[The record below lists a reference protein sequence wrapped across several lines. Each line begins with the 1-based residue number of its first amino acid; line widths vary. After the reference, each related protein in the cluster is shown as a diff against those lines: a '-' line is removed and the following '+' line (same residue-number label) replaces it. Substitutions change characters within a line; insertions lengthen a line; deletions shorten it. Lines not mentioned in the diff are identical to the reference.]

1 MEIYKDLTTK
11 ASKEFKELLNN
22 QLSKTKIEENKI
34 VNGQVTKV
42 TEKFCFI
49 YIPGLKSEPALDL
62 NELKSLGL
70 IDKAKPNETIE
81 VFLERIEDKSG
92 EAVVS
97 ISKAKKIRGWEVLV
111 KKFENNEII
120 ECKIVSKIKGGCV
133 VEHIETG
140 MHCFMP
146 GSQVDNKP
154 LKEINHLLNK
164 SINVKVLSVDKIR
177 GNVIVSRKEVLDS
190 NKKIDKAKILENYSV
205 GQLVDGI
212 VKATSSFGVFF
223 ELDSQID
230 CLCHIMEVSWSRV
243 NDTSEIFTVGET
255 HKLKII
261 SIDKEKQQIGVSIR
275 ALSPNPWEKIS
286 KYKVGETYKV
296 KIVKLIDY
304 GAFCE
309 LIDAPGVGCLLH
321 SSELSYTKKNPSA
334 KKMFKVGQEIECKI
348 TEIEKEKQRI
358 SLSYKQTME
367 NPWESF
373 EKKHPVGSEIE
384 CSVINSNEYAI
395 FLKAEN
401 NEVDI
406 FLHQNDLDWSK
417 NGEEEIK
424 NYKKGDKIKVQIVE
438 IDIEKQKI
446 RASKKMLKTDPFSFF
461 DEKKANDIIS
471 IKVKSSDKKG
481 LLVQPIGC
489 EIDFFI
495 KKAQIAV
502 LPEDSRPERF
512 VGGETIDCAIE
523 SLDKNHRKVS
533 LSIKLLESL
542 KNAEALDKF
551 GSVSSGKHLPFS
563 KLSEQIK
570 EKKDKE

>member
-1 MEIYKDLTTK
+1 MEIYNNLSTK
-11 ASKEFKELLNN
+11 ASREFKELLNN
-22 QLSKTKIEENKI
+22 QLSKTKVEENKI

-81 VFLERIEDKSG
+81 VWLERIEDASG

-133 VEHIETG
+133 VEHIDTG

-146 GSQVDNKP
+146 GSQIDNRP
-154 LKEINHLLNK
+154 LKEINHLLNQK
-164 SINVKVLSVDKIR
+164 INVKVLSVDKIR
-177 GNVIVSRKEVLDS
+177 GNVIVSRKEVLDT
-190 NKKIDKAKILENYSV
+190 NKKIDKAKILEKYTV
-205 GQLVDGI
+205 GQIVDGI

-243 NDTSEIFTVGET
+243 NDTSEIFTVGES

-275 ALSPNPWEKIS
+275 ALSQNPWEKIS
-286 KYKVGETYKV
+286 QYKVGSNYKV

-321 SSELSYTKKNPSA
+321 SSELSYAKKNPSA
-334 KKMFKVGQEIECKI
+334 KKMFKVGQEITCKI

-367 NPWESF
+367 NPWKSF
-373 EKKHPVGSEIE
+373 ENEHPVGSEIE
-384 CSVINSNEYAI
+384 GTVTNTNEYAI

-401 NEVDI
+401 SDIDI

-417 NGEEEIK
+417 SGEEEISK
-424 NYKKGDKIKVQIVE
+424 YKKGDKIKVKIVE

-446 RASKKMLKTDPFSFF
+446 RASKKMLMNDPFSFF
-461 DEKKANDIIS
+461 KDKKVNDIIS

-481 LLVQPIGC
+481 LLVRPIEC
-489 EIDFFI
+489 ELDFFI
-495 KKAQIAV
+495 KKNQIAV

-523 SLDKNHRKVS
+523 SLDINHRKVS

>member
-1 MEIYKDLTTK
+1 MEIYNNLSTK
-11 ASKEFKELLNN
+11 ASREFKELLNN
-22 QLSKTKIEENKI
+22 QLSKTKVEENKI

-81 VFLERIEDKSG
+81 VWLERIEDASG

-133 VEHIETG
+133 VEHIDTG

-146 GSQVDNKP
+146 GSQIDNKP
-154 LKEINHLLNK
+154 LKEINHLFNQK
-164 SINVKVLSVDKIR
+164 INVKVLSVDKIR
-177 GNVIVSRKEVLDS
+177 GNVIVSRKEVLDT
-190 NKKIDKAKILENYSV
+190 NKKIDKAKILEKYTV
-205 GQLVDGI
+205 GQIVDGI

-243 NDTSEIFTVGET
+243 NDTSEIFTVGES

-275 ALSPNPWEKIS
+275 ALSQNPWEKIS
-286 KYKVGETYKV
+286 QYKVGSNYKV

-321 SSELSYTKKNPSA
+321 SSELSYAKKNPSA
-334 KKMFKVGQEIECKI
+334 KKNV
-348 TEIEKEKQRI
+348 
-358 SLSYKQTME
+358 
-367 NPWESF
+367 
-373 EKKHPVGSEIE
+373 
-384 CSVINSNEYAI
+384 
-395 FLKAEN
+395 
-401 NEVDI
+401 
-406 FLHQNDLDWSK
+406 
-417 NGEEEIK
+417 
-424 NYKKGDKIKVQIVE
+424 
-438 IDIEKQKI
+438 
-446 RASKKMLKTDPFSFF
+446 
-461 DEKKANDIIS
+461 
-471 IKVKSSDKKG
+471 
-481 LLVQPIGC
+481 
-489 EIDFFI
+489 
-495 KKAQIAV
+495 
-502 LPEDSRPERF
+502 
-512 VGGETIDCAIE
+512 
-523 SLDKNHRKVS
+523 
-533 LSIKLLESL
+533 
-542 KNAEALDKF
+542 
-551 GSVSSGKHLPFS
+551 
-563 KLSEQIK
+563 
-570 EKKDKE
+570 